1 MAKVVD
7 ITDKLSFDE
16 NPKIRI
22 KDEEF
27 EVNADAR
34 TMLEIM
40 GVFSSKD
47 QTTAAV
53 EAYEKLY
60 SEKDRKRIDRLKL
73 PFKDFMKII
82 EESMDLIMGE
92 DSQGE
97 Q

>member
-1 MAKVVD
+1 MARVVD

-27 EVNADAR
+27 EVNSDAR

-47 QTTAAV
+47 QVTAAV

-60 SEKDRKRIDRLKL
+60 SEKDRKRMDRLKL

>member
-27 EVNADAR
+27 EVNTDAR

-40 GVFSSKD
+40 GVFSSK
-47 QTTAAV
+47 
-53 EAYEKLY
+53 
-60 SEKDRKRIDRLKL
+60 EKDRKRIDRLKL
-73 PFKDFMKII
+73 TFKDFMKMI
-82 EESMDLIMGE
+82 EESMALIMGE

>member
-1 MAKVVD
+1 MQMRGQCWK
-7 ITDKLSFDE
+7 SW
-16 NPKIRI
+16 
-22 KDEEF
+22 
-27 EVNADAR
+27 
-34 TMLEIM
+34 
-40 GVFSSKD
+40 GVFSGKD
-47 QTTAAV
+47 QATAAV

-73 PFKDFMKII
+73 PFKDFMKMI

>member
-1 MAKVVD
+1 MARVVD

-40 GVFSSKD
+40 GIFSGRD
-47 QTTAAV
+47 QAAAAV

-73 PFKDFMKII
+73 PFKDFMKMI

>member
-1 MAKVVD
+1 MARVVD
-7 ITDKLSFDE
+7 ITNKLSFDE

-40 GVFSSKD
+40 GVFSSKN
-47 QTTAAV
+47 QAEAAV

-60 SEKDRKRIDRLKL
+60 SEKDRKKIDRLKL
-73 PFKDFMKII
+73 PFKDFMKMI

>member
-1 MAKVVD
+1 MARVVD

-40 GVFSSKD
+40 GVFSSKN
-47 QTTAAV
+47 QAEAAV

-73 PFKDFMKII
+73 PFKDFMKMI

>member
-22 KDEEF
+22 KDEEV
-27 EVNADAR
+27 EVNAEAR

-40 GVFSSKD
+40 GVFSSKN
-47 QTTAAV
+47 QAEAAI

-60 SEKDRKRIDRLKL
+60 SEKDRKKIDRLKL
-73 PFKDFMKII
+73 PFKDFMKMI

>member
-1 MAKVVD
+1 MARVVD

-40 GVFSSKD
+40 GVFSVKD
-47 QTTAAV
+47 QATAAV

-73 PFKDFMKII
+73 PFKDFMKMI

>member
-40 GVFSSKD
+40 GVFSSKN
-47 QTTAAV
+47 QAEAAI

-60 SEKDRKRIDRLKL
+60 SEKDRKKIDRLKL
-73 PFKDFMKII
+73 PFKDFMKMI

>member
-16 NPKIRI
+16 NPKIVI
-22 KDEEF
+22 KGELF
-27 EVNADAR
+27 EINADAR

-40 GVFSSKD
+40 GIFSEKS
-47 QTTAAV
+47 QGEASLL
-53 EAYEKLY
+53 AYEKMFC
-60 SEKDRKRIDRLKL
+60 EKDRERIDKMNL

-82 EESMDLIMGE
+82 EISMDMIMGE
-92 DSQGE
+92 GEEGE

>member
-40 GVFSSKD
+40 GAFSSKD
-47 QTTAAV
+47 QATAAV

-73 PFKDFMKII
+73 PFKDFMKMI

>member
-40 GVFSSKD
+40 GAFSSKD
-47 QTTAAV
+47 QATAAV

-73 PFKDFMKII
+73 PFKVFRKMI

>member
-1 MAKVVD
+1 MAKIVD

-22 KDEEF
+22 KGEEY

-40 GVFSSKD
+40 GVFSNKD
-47 QTTAAV
+47 QAAAAV

-60 SEKDRKRIDRLKL
+60 SEKDRRRIDKLKL
-73 PFKDFMKII
+73 PFKDFMKMI
-82 EESMDLIMGE
+82 EFSMDLVMGE

>member
-40 GVFSSKD
+40 GAFSSKD
-47 QTTAAV
+47 QATAAV

-73 PFKDFMKII
+73 PFKDLMKMI

>member
-16 NPKIRI
+16 NPKIKI
-22 KDEEF
+22 KGVEY

-40 GVFSSKD
+40 GLFSSKD
-47 QTTAAV
+47 QTAAAV

-60 SEKDRKRIDRLKL
+60 SEKDREEIDKL
-73 PFKDFMKII
+73 QLSFRDFMKVV
-82 EESMDLIMGE
+82 EASMDLVIGE
-92 DSQGE
+92 ESRGE

>member
-27 EVNADAR
+27 EVNTDAR

-47 QTTAAV
+47 QSTAAV

-73 PFKDFMKII
+73 TFKDFMKMI
-82 EESMDLIMGE
+82 EESMALIMGE